1 MRRDHAALSFSLPSF
16 ILLSFFFSPFLSLS
30 FFFFLSYF
38 FPFFYFFLILIAS
51 FFQKKST
58 FFQILKRCRFIST
71 SCFFISKQII
81 GHWTTY
87 DLIMFW
93 PLVFSWG
100 LWNYLLHKKYGH
112 IAIVSL
118 VRSMNKAFLLW
129 AMILHWYHLG
139 ICYMY
144 ILVYHPRS
152 THS

>member
-1 MRRDHAALSFSLPSF
+1 MSFSSAFLATLLPSSLF
-16 ILLSFFFSPFLSLS
+16 TPFYLLVFL
-30 FFFFLSYF
+30 FL
-38 FPFFYFFLILIAS
+38 FLLIAS
-51 FFQKKST
+51 LLKST
-58 FFQILKRCRFIST
+58 LFQILERWSFIST
-71 SCFFISKQII
+71 SCFFISRQII

-87 DLIMFW
+87 ELIRFW
-93 PLVFSWG
+93 PLVFNWG

-118 VRSMNKAFLLW
+118 AWSMNKAFSLW